1 MWGAGLRGGWKAEIC
16 KGRYMRSLCRFWGKS
31 CLGVSYSFS
40 MSAKRFLSR
49 CSGFLRQGFHM
60 GRNRP
65 LEMYAIWV
73 GRWSRLSTFPV
84 CKRRT

>member
-1 MWGAGLRGGWKAEIC
+1 MLRVGWFAA
-16 KGRYMRSLCRFWGKS
+16 FWGKS

-49 CSGFLRQGFHM
+49 CSGCVRQGRDT
-60 GRNRP
+60 GRNLP

-73 GRWSRLSTFPV
+73 GRGSRLSTFPV